1 MMLTHDRKSRYQRYQ
16 QMMERNGNDA
26 WANAMK
32 DLMEMV
38 GRLEADNAD
47 LRRQVADLEELLRRE
62 EARS

>member
-32 DLMEMV
+32 HLMEMV
-38 GRLEADNAD
+38 GRLDADNAD
-47 LRRQVADLEELLRRE
+47 LRRQVGDLEELLRRE
-62 EARS
+62 EARG